1 MALDHE
7 EMKRRRARKEK
18 QRRAQLVRQR
28 KMTLRLMAAGAV
40 LLVCGAVILT
50 VTWLAP
56 RGEEPDNQVQ
66 ATTQPVT
73 LPEETVPE
81 TTEPTT
87 VIHIAAAGD
96 LTVTDRTVAAG
107 EENGSYDYTAAF
119 MDVLPLLAEADLT
132 VLNFEG
138 NLCGSPYGTATSSA
152 PQAMLESL
160 AAAGVDLLQMA
171 NSYSINN
178 GLIGLADTLSSIR
191 AAGLEPLGAYAST
204 AEFRK
209 SGGYT
214 IREVNGVRIA
224 FVAFTKGL
232 DNMGLPAGS
241 EDCVNLLY
249 SDYDTSYS
257 KVDTAGITSI
267 LRAAAKEAPD
277 ITIALLHW
285 GSEYNDQ
292 ISSTQKTILNLML
305 SEGVDVVLGTHPH
318 YVQQMIFNEEK
329 NTFVAYSLGDFFG
342 DAQKAGS
349 NYSVVLDLEI
359 TRDNNTGVTKITNFS
374 YTPIFTQDRAEGLR
388 VVRLEPAIAAY
399 ERGNIDNVSEED
411 YDDMIYALKRVE
423 ERINPNAK

>member
-7 EMKRRRARKEK
+7 EMKRRRAQKEK
-18 QRRAQLVRQR
+18 QRRQQIVRQR
-28 KMTLRLMAAGAV
+28 KMMLRLGAALVV
-40 LLVCGAVILT
+40 LLVCGGIIAAVTL
-50 VTWLAP
+50 LAP
-56 RGEEPDNQVQ
+56 DEGNQVQ
-66 ATTQPVT
+66 TTTPPATDP
-73 LPEETVPE
+73 PE
-81 TTEPTT
+81 TEPVPTEPTT

-107 EENGSYDYTAAF
+107 EENGSYDYTDVF

-138 NLCGSPYGTATSSA
+138 NLCGDPYGTATSSA
-152 PQAMLESL
+152 PPAMLEALS
-160 AAAGVDLLQMA
+160 AAGVDLLQMA

-178 GLIGLADTLSSIR
+178 GLIGLSDTLSAIR
-191 AAGLEPLGAYAST
+191 AAGMEPLGAYAST
-204 AEFRK
+204 AEFQK

-214 IREVNGVRIA
+214 IRNVNGVRVA
-224 FVAFTKGL
+224 FVAFTKGM
-232 DNMGLPAGS
+232 DNMGLPVGS

-257 KVDTAGITSI
+257 KVDTSGITAI
-267 LRAAAKEAPD
+267 LRAAAKEQPD

-292 ISSTQKTILNLML
+292 ISSTQKKILNLML
-305 SEGVDVVLGTHPH
+305 SEGVDVVLGTHSH
-318 YVQQMIFNEEK
+318 YVQQMIYDQEA

-359 TRDNNTGVTKITNFS
+359 TKDNSTGATAITNFT
-374 YTPIFTQDRAEGLR
+374 YTPIFTQDREEGLR
-388 VVRLEPAIAAY
+388 VVRLIPAIAAY

-411 YDDMIYALKRVE
+411 YDDMVYALKRVE
-423 ERINPNAK
+423 QRINPDS

>member
-7 EMKRRRARKEK
+7 KMKRRRAQKEK
-18 QRRAQLVRQR
+18 QRRQQIVRQR
-28 KMTLRLMAAGAV
+28 KMMLRLGAALVV
-40 LLVCGAVILT
+40 LLVCGGIIAAVAL
-50 VTWLAP
+50 LAP
-56 RGEEPDNQVQ
+56 DEGNQVQ
-66 ATTQPVT
+66 TTTPPATDP
-73 LPEETVPE
+73 PE
-81 TTEPTT
+81 TEPVPTEPTT

-107 EENGSYDYTAAF
+107 EENGSYDYTDVF

-138 NLCGSPYGTATSSA
+138 NLCGDPYGTATSSA
-152 PQAMLESL
+152 PPAMLEALS
-160 AAAGVDLLQMA
+160 AAGVDLLQMA

-178 GLIGLADTLSSIR
+178 GLIGLSDTLSAIR
-191 AAGLEPLGAYAST
+191 TAGMEPLGAYAST
-204 AEFRK
+204 AEFQK

-214 IREVNGVRIA
+214 IRNVNGVRVA
-224 FVAFTKGL
+224 FVAFTKGM
-232 DNMGLPAGS
+232 DNMGLPVGS

-257 KVDTAGITSI
+257 KVDTSGITSI
-267 LRAAAKEAPD
+267 LRAAAKEQPD

-292 ISSTQKTILNLML
+292 ISSTQKKILNLML
-305 SEGVDVVLGTHPH
+305 SEGVDVVLGTHSH
-318 YVQQMIFNEEK
+318 YVQQMVYDQEA

-359 TRDNNTGVTKITNFS
+359 TKDNSTGATAITNFT
-374 YTPIFTQDRAEGLR
+374 YTPIFTQDREEGLR
-388 VVRLEPAIAAY
+388 VVRLIPAIAAY

-411 YDDMIYALKRVE
+411 YDDMVYALKRVE
-423 ERINPNAK
+423 QRINPDAE